1 MNHQP
6 HEYWLKYMLLFSG
19 ATLEGIVQA
28 ASLYQMVPPTLSYL
42 RALRDQLDETKP
54 SPFRMTSG
62 AVRSWVRRQRVMSMA
77 NNDPAAVEARQLLA
91 DNKLRPI
98 LEALLIADVDVDKVV
113 AHVKTLTGR
122 SVSKEVVDRYRHYF
136 WNRDV
141 MSLADWNLY
150 LDSYTGG
157 KDLMSCLKQGE
168 EFALWKLG
176 YRVELSK
183 QEILQTIL
191 HESAMR
197 FVELNGHSNGIK
209 TATAAKFWADNVF
222 KSIEVLDK
230 GGDSIKQV
238 VDSLRDL
245 SIKLGRREISSV
257 ERVRKQSRSG
267 DDH

>member
-19 ATLEGIVQA
+19 ATLEGVVQA
-28 ASLYQMVPPTLSYL
+28 ATLYQMVPPPLEYL
-42 RALRDQLDETKP
+42 RALRDQLEETKP

-62 AVRSWVRRQRVMSMA
+62 ATRSWVRRQRVMSMA
-77 NNDPAAVEARQLLA
+77 NNEPAAVEARQLLA

-98 LEALLIADVDVDKVV
+98 LEALLTADVGVDKVV
-113 AHVKTLTGR
+113 KHVLTLTGR
-122 SVSKEVVDRYRHYF
+122 TLSKEVVDRYRHYF
-136 WNRDV
+136 WNRDL
-141 MSLADWNLY
+141 MSLADWTAY
-150 LDSYTGG
+150 LDEYPGG
-157 KDLMSCLKQGE
+157 RDLLSCRKQGE

-183 QEILQTIL
+183 QEVLQTIL

-197 FVELNGHSNGIK
+197 FVELNGYNNGMK

-222 KSIEVLDK
+222 RSIEALDK
-230 GGDSIKQV
+230 GGDSVKQV

-245 SIKLGRREISSV
+245 SIKLGRREVSSV
-257 ERVRKQSRSG
+257 ERVRKQPREKS
-267 DDH
+267 